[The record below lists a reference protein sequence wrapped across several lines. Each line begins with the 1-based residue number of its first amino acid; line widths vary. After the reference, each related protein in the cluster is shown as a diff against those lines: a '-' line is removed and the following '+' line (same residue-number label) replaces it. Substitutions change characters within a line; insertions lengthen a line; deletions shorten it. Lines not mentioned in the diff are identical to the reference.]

1 MRRSIEPLDYHSSFC
16 ARLNNLSLSCFHLL
30 LLLLLLLFRLRQSGL
45 VMLLPHGYEGQGPE
59 HSSARIER
67 FLQQCND
74 HPEVIPPAENSKAIQ
89 QANWQIVNCST
100 PANYF
105 HVLRRQL
112 HREFRKPL
120 VIFTPKA
127 LLRNGISSFDDLKT
141 GTSFQKVIG
150 DSAELA
156 AKKVKRVV
164 LCSGKVYFDLEKR
177 RAENNQNDVALVRVE
192 QLSPFPFHEVAAE
205 LGKYPNAEVAW
216 AQEEP
221 MNMGPYTYVKERI
234 MTAMNQLLGRENPKV
249 KYVGRGPSASTAAG
263 HMYSHKIQLAA
274 FLKDAFT
281 L

>member
-1 MRRSIEPLDYHSSFC
+1 MYRHSLVVPSLFCLVRSS
-16 ARLNNLSLSCFHLL
+16 
-30 LLLLLLLFRLRQSGL
+30 RLRQSGL

-74 HPEVIPPAENSKAIQ
+74 HPEVIPPPDNSKQIQ

-120 VIFTPKA
+120 VVFTPKA
-127 LLRNGISSFDDLKT
+127 LLRSPISSFAEMVA
-141 GTSFQKVIG
+141 GTSFLKVIPESMPIKEK
-150 DSAELA
+150 D
-156 AKKVKRVV
+156 VKRVI
-164 LCSGKVYFDLEKR
+164 LCSGKVYYDLEKKR
-177 RAENNQNDVALVRVE
+177 LETKQTNVALVRVE

-205 LGKYPNAEVAW
+205 LRKYPNAEVAW
-216 AQEEP
+216 VQEEP
-221 MNMGPYTYVKERI
+221 MNMGPYSYVKERI
-234 MTAMNQLLGRENPKV
+234 VTLMNQLLKKEYPRV
-249 KYVGRGPSASTAAG
+249 KYIGRGPSASTAAG
-263 HMYSHKIQLAA
+263 HMYSHKIQLAQ
-274 FLKDAFT
+274 FLKDAFQ

>member
-1 MRRSIEPLDYHSSFC
+1 
-16 ARLNNLSLSCFHLL
+16 
-30 LLLLLLLFRLRQSGL
+30 
-45 VMLLPHGYEGQGPE
+45 MLLPHGYEGQGPE

-67 FLQQCND
+67 FLQMCND
-74 HPEVIPPAENSKAIQ
+74 HPEVIPPAEKSHQIQ

-120 VIFTPKA
+120 VVFTPKA
-127 LLRNGISSFDDLKT
+127 LLRNPISTFDDMKE
-141 GTSFQKVIG
+141 GTSFIKVIPDQG
-150 DSAELA
+150 ELVN
-156 AKKVKRVV
+156 KKVKRVI
-164 LCSGKVYFDLEKR
+164 LCSGKVYFDFEKR
-177 RAENNQNDVALVRVE
+177 RAENNQTDVAIVRVE

-205 LGKYPNAEVAW
+205 LSKYPNAEVVW
-216 AQEEP
+216 GQEEP
-221 MNMGPYTYVKERI
+221 MNMGPHVYVKERI
-234 MTAMNQLLGRENPKV
+234 LSTMSQLLGRQNPKV

-263 HMYSHKIQLAA
+263 HMYSHKLQLAA